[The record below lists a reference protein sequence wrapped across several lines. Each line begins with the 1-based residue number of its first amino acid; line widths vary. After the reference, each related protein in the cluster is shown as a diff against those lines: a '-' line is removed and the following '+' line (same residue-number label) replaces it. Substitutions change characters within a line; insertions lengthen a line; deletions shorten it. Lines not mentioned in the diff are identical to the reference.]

1 MHEGYQ
7 AYYNNYISLRAY
19 LMYTDIIYNGKL
31 EEKDK
36 ISFLMISVNNDDT
49 VTFGDYKQFWFLF
62 IEMYGQILQ
71 TKINYDENTA
81 QLTHQTFQKIL
92 NKKEDLLDTD
102 FFNEQEFIE
111 ARKKARSSPDTAD
124 LFAWLDTP

>member
-1 MHEGYQ
+1 
-7 AYYNNYISLRAY
+7 
-19 LMYTDIIYNGKL
+19 
-31 EEKDK
+31 
-36 ISFLMISVNNDDT
+36 MISVNNDDT